1 MTDPPDGSG
10 RPYCRCHCH
19 PRQKYFHGT
28 PLLTHFQRYPSNASE
43 IQSLG
48 YILAL
53 AAKETEKV
61 TTDLYFEEVEFR
73 RTGILQSQEDIQ
85 KVLNS
90 QSMKHMS
97 TTLRKQKKKKFFNN
111 SWKTLIFWN

>member
-19 PRQKYFHGT
+19 PRQKHFRGM

-61 TTDLYFEEVEFR
+61 TTDLYFEEAEFR
-73 RTGILQSQEDIQ
+73 RPGILQSQKDIQ
-85 KVLNS
+85 KVLNNL
-90 QSMKHMS
+90 SMKHMS
-97 TTLRKQKKKKFFNN
+97 TTLRKQKKKKIFF
-111 SWKTLIFWN
+111 